1 MNEIVLSLLD
11 SDVIVQ
17 YLSAQRGSKTF
28 PSSETPPLEF
38 AIERNSQLSIIPQ
51 QNNSD
56 VILYQVFSVRAAST
70 KRYKKQKIVILQ
82 YRSENFG

>member
-70 KRYKKQKIVILQ
+70 KKYKKPKKRKKIVQ
-82 YRSENFG
+82 SENFG